1 MLEATNLWAAAGVA
15 KKNAKAK
22 KDLETLATAALQEEA
37 ALQEKP
43 EQPEKPAKKLKRYEI
58 PETPERKSLREKKE
72 IERFNFQLWEKAN
85 ARDKQ
90 FQWMM
95 WCTVE
100 DLENDPKT
108 QFELPY
114 SCGKYSQDGAMRRLS
129 QEWVDWRWPD
139 KKHQNEWMEQP
150 DEWIELSAGARPEGG
165 DPPLAYLEHL
175 PIEYPQVGDT
185 CLASSFASV
194 LHMAGYV
201 AAGQKLNAN
210 IEKLSQGKEL
220 LVKFINFV
228 NAMGITDEDGIKLV
242 LRKQTSYNI
251 FTTESRGPVS
261 VTLQT
266 LNGGT
271 THAVA
276 IYQDCVVDSS

>member
-15 KKNAKAK
+15 RKNAKAK

-43 EQPEKPAKKLKRYEI
+43 EKPEKPAKKLKRYEI

-72 IERFNFQLWEKAN
+72 IDRFNFQLWAKAN

-114 SCGKYSQDGAMRRLS
+114 SCGKYSQDGVMRRLS

-139 KKHQNEWMEQP
+139 KKHQNE
-150 DEWIELSAGARPEGG
+150 SVS
-165 DPPLAYLEHL
+165 YTHL
-175 PIEYPQVGDT
+175 TLPTI
-185 CLASSFASV
+185 CSV
-194 LHMAGYV
+194 
-201 AAGQKLNAN
+201 
-210 IEKLSQGKEL
+210 
-220 LVKFINFV
+220 
-228 NAMGITDEDGIKLV
+228 
-242 LRKQTSYNI
+242 
-251 FTTESRGPVS
+251 
-261 VTLQT
+261 
-266 LNGGT
+266 
-271 THAVA
+271 
-276 IYQDCVVDSS
+276 